1 LVAIGG
7 AAVFRKAERVLAWQP
22 FDRGICYGGWEMK
35 ISLGLAALAL
45 VAGMGMSAYAQ
56 GGREVQT
63 FKTSKGDVRIT
74 PIYHAA
80 LMIQAGGKNIIV
92 DPAKPADVSGLPPA
106 DLILLTDIHGDHLD
120 PNLIAKVSKPGTQSI
135 APPAVV
141 KTVTTAMPLSNGE
154 TKEWEGWKI
163 EAVPMY
169 NLKRGPSEGKLFH
182 DKGRGNGYVL
192 TYGGKRFYLSGDT
205 EDTPEMEALRNID
218 VAFVCMNLPY
228 TMTPEEAAVAVK
240 AFHPKVVIP
249 YHYGQ
254 SDLSV
259 FKKALEGTG
268 IEVRILDWYPKAG
281 A

>member
-1 LVAIGG
+1 
-7 AAVFRKAERVLAWQP
+7 
-22 FDRGICYGGWEMK
+22 MK
-35 ISLGLAALAL
+35 ISLGFAVLAL
-45 VAGMGMSAYAQ
+45 GVGMGMSAYAQ

-92 DPAKPADVSGLPPA
+92 DPAKPADVSGLPSA

-120 PNLIAKVSKPGTQSI
+120 PNLIAKVSKPDTQII

-169 NLKRGPSEGKLFH
+169 NLKRGPSEGKFYH
-182 DKGRGNGYVL
+182 DKGRGNGYIL
-192 TYGGKRFYLSGDT
+192 TYGGMRFYIAGDT
-205 EDTPEMEALRNID
+205 EGIPEMRALKNID
-218 VAFVCMNLPY
+218 VAFIPMNLPY
-228 TMTPEEAAVAVK
+228 TMTPEEAADAVK
-240 AFHPKVVIP
+240 AFHPKIVYP
-249 YHYGQ
+249 YHYKG
-254 SDLSV
+254 SDTKV
-259 FKKALEGTG
+259 FAKALDGTG
-268 IEVRILDWYPKAG
+268 IDVRLRDWYY
-281 A
+281 